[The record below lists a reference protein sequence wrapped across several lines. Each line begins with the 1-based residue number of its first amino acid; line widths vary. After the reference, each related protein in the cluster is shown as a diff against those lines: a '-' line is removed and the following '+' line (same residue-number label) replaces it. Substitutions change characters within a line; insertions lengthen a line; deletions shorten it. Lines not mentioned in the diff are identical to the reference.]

1 MGLRRDSDQCNGM
14 AFLRTDLEPG
24 LAPAKFQPQPHDS
37 VLRQPEREHNAFAK
51 VCFYIPANPV
61 AAKLLTRAEEWLFS
75 GAVIPGY
82 PTLHPVKPD
91 FWEKFWRLCAK
102 ALHPDT
108 GQIKRP
114 PF

>member
-1 MGLRRDSDQCNGM
+1 MRDAHAD
-14 AFLRTDLEPG
+14 EI
-24 LAPAKFQPQPHDS
+24 
-37 VLRQPEREHNAFAK
+37 
-51 VCFYIPANPV
+51 YILANPV
-61 AAKLLTRAEEWLFS
+61 EANLVRRPEEWLFS

-91 FWEKFWRLCAK
+91 FWEKFWRWYAK
-102 ALHPDT
+102 ALHPDA